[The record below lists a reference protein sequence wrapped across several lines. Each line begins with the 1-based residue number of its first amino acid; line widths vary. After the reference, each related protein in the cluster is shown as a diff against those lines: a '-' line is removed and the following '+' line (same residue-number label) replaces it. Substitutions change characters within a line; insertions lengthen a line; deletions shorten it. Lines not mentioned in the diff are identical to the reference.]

1 MNLEAFMWQ
10 KGWRDQLW
18 TDLEQPWDVLII
30 GGGITGAGILR
41 EASRAGL
48 RALLV
53 EAHDF
58 ASGTSSRSS
67 KLVHGGFRYL
77 KNGQIKLTYESVRER
92 ERLLKEGRGLVNP
105 LGFLLAN
112 YRGDAI
118 PGWVFGAALVLYDL
132 LAFQWGHRRY
142 DAYDMQELCPPLT
155 SDGLRGGYRYFDA
168 QTDDA
173 RLVLR
178 LIQESV
184 REGGAALNY
193 TRAKDLLLNRQGQVR
208 GAAIIDETPGGNGR
222 SAEVQAYAV
231 INATGAWA
239 DELRGKIGQH
249 ARLRRLRGSHLILPA
264 SRVPL
269 TRSVSFLHPGD
280 DRPVFAFPWEGV
292 TLVGT
297 TDVDL
302 DEPLYIDP
310 AISPAE
316 AEYLLQAAQYA
327 FSCQELTPED
337 VQCTYSGV
345 RPVIN
350 TGKSDPSKESREYV
364 LWSENGLLTITG
376 GKLTTFRLMACEAL
390 NKIRMCIPD
399 CPDLNPRQ
407 RVLNPPPSEV
417 EFPAGLSP
425 AARLRLL
432 GRHGQNT
439 PALMQA
445 GGAKEFE
452 GIGGSPALWAELRWA
467 ARAEAVVHLDDLL
480 LRRTR
485 LGLLLP
491 RGGQDCMQ
499 SIRAVVQPE
508 LGWEDARWESE
519 AACYIDLWQRCYQ
532 PKP

>member
-1 MNLEAFMWQ
+1 MWQ

-18 TDLEQPWDVLII
+18 SELEQPWDVLII

-41 EASRAGL
+41 EASRTGL

-53 EAHDF
+53 EARDF

-77 KNGQIKLTYESVRER
+77 KNGQIKLTFESVRER

-112 YRGDAI
+112 YHGDAI
-118 PGWVFGAALVLYDL
+118 PAWLFGAALVLYDL

-142 DAYDMQELCPPLT
+142 DAYDIHDLCPYLNQ
-155 SDGLRGGYRYFDA
+155 DGLSGGYRYFDA

-178 LIQESV
+178 LIQESISD
-184 REGGAALNY
+184 GGAALNY
-193 TRAKDLLLNRQGQVR
+193 TRAGDLLRNRQGQVR
-208 GAAIIDETPGGNGR
+208 GAIVFDDTPDGNGR
-222 SAEVQAYAV
+222 NIEVHAHAV

-239 DELRGKIGQH
+239 DELRLKMGER
-249 ARLRRLRGSHLILPA
+249 ARLRRLRGSHLILPS

-269 TRSVSFLHPGD
+269 SRSVSFLHPAD

-302 DEPLYIDP
+302 DEPLSTDP

-327 FSCQELTPED
+327 FACQELTPDD

-345 RPVIN
+345 RPVVN
-350 TGKSDPSKESREYV
+350 TGKTDPSKESREYV

-376 GKLTTFRLMACEAL
+376 GKLTTFRLMACDAL
-390 NKIRMCIPD
+390 KKIRMCIPD
-399 CPDLNPRQ
+399 CPDLHPRQ
-407 RVLNPPPSEV
+407 RVLNPPPGEV
-417 EFPAGLSP
+417 DFPDGLSP
-425 AARLRLL
+425 ATRLRLL

-439 PALMQA
+439 PALIQA
-445 GGAKEFE
+445 GEAKDFAP
-452 GIGGSPALWAELRWA
+452 IGGTPALWAELRWA

-491 RGGQDCMQ
+491 HGGQDCLP
-499 SIRAVVQPE
+499 SIRTVAQPE
-508 LGWEDARWESE
+508 LGWEDTRWESE
-519 AACYIDLWQRCYQ
+519 SAAYIDMWHRSYS

>member
-1 MNLEAFMWQ
+1 MWQ
-10 KGWRDQLW
+10 YGWRDRLW
-18 TDLEQPWDVLII
+18 SELEQPWDVLII

-77 KNGQIKLTYESVRER
+77 KNGQIKLTFESVRER
-92 ERLLKEGRGLVNP
+92 ERLLNEGRGLVNP
-105 LGFLLAN
+105 LGFCWPTIATPSQAGFSELHWCCT
-112 YRGDAI
+112 I
-118 PGWVFGAALVLYDL
+118 WPSSGA
-132 LAFQWGHRRY
+132 
-142 DAYDMQELCPPLT
+142 PPLRR
-155 SDGLRGGYRYFDA
+155 LRYARPVPAADLRWAEGGYRYFDA

-178 LIQESV
+178 LIQESLS
-184 REGGAALNY
+184 EGGAALNY
-193 TRAKDLLLNRQGQVR
+193 TRAGDLLRNRQGQVR
-208 GAAIIDETPGGNGR
+208 GAVLFDQTPEGNGR
-222 SAEVQAYAV
+222 QAEVQAHAV

-239 DELRGKIGQH
+239 DELREKIGQR

-269 TRSVSFLHPGD
+269 TRSVSFLHPAD

-302 DEPLYIDP
+302 DEPLSTDP
-310 AISPAE
+310 VISPAE
-316 AEYLLQAAQYA
+316 VEYLLQAAQYA
-327 FSCQELTPED
+327 FTCQDLTPED

-390 NKIRMCIPD
+390 NKIRMCIPN
-399 CPDLNPRQ
+399 CP
-407 RVLNPPPSEV
+407 V
-417 EFPAGLSP
+417 
-425 AARLRLL
+425 
-432 GRHGQNT
+432 
-439 PALMQA
+439 
-445 GGAKEFE
+445 
-452 GIGGSPALWAELRWA
+452 
-467 ARAEAVVHLDDLL
+467 
-480 LRRTR
+480 
-485 LGLLLP
+485 
-491 RGGQDCMQ
+491 
-499 SIRAVVQPE
+499 
-508 LGWEDARWESE
+508 
-519 AACYIDLWQRCYQ
+519 
-532 PKP
+532 